1 VTAIVSPI
9 CLVALAGAAAAA
21 TGLRWRLLIA
31 AVLRSRR
38 PDPRFDRIG
47 GRIKA
52 SASTSSARGACC
64 AGRTPASSTRLIFWG
79 FLVLLTAI
87 AQAIVEALWQ
97 GFRFNDVPSAFVIA
111 FAQDIFCVAV
121 LAGVALALINRL
133 VVNPARFRAS
143 HRGDA
148 VLILAWN
155 HLPRFLLP
163 GTLERHLCAVAATSS
178 SRFPSSR
185 WWRWRAIATSRAQR
199 FLQVHQAQGEVPAL
213 DIEAV
218 MNVENEA
225 DQHFGLVT
233 LEHFSWKDMLD
244 LYTCT
249 ESSPRA
255 NPRDARAIP
264 AGGRHGC
271 VGAHLDLAG

>member
-31 AVLRSRR
+31 AMLRSRR

-79 FLVLLTAI
+79 FLVLFTAI

-97 GFRFNDVPSAFVIA
+97 GFRFNDVPAAFVIA

-133 VVNPARFRAS
+133 AVNPARFRAS

-163 GTLERHLCAVAATSS
+163 GTLERHLCAAP
-178 SRFPSSR
+178 RHP
-185 WWRWRAIATSRAQR
+185 RADSRAQGGGDG
-199 FLQVHQAQGEVPAL
+199 AQSQRAAP
-213 DIEAV
+213 
-218 MNVENEA
+218 NV
-225 DQHFGLVT
+225 FFKSTKPRGG
-233 LEHFSWKDMLD
+233 
-244 LYTCT
+244 CP
-249 ESSPRA
+249 SSTSR
-255 NPRDARAIP
+255 R
-264 AGGRHGC
+264 
-271 VGAHLDLAG
+271 